1 MSFNFGL
8 SAESAVRSII
18 RPLAPWEI
26 HDVEFKGAEIRKF
39 QGKKDPNAVYELLT
53 IKYENEDG
61 YFNVDLF
68 FPKDG
73 DDVRPE
79 FDGQNGGKVHMAS
92 AFENTMAII
101 KQTVQILNPKGFD
114 TLQKA
119 SVKCTSFEQL
129 AGMVVKVLTP
139 VIGKKI
145 KIKLTGRNRDGK
157 VVAQIPRILALNKEE
172 EAFICDNYIGEKLF
186 WSDYETTKR
195 DEFLKAKP
203 TDPEKAGEDTVGVD
217 EAPKDDLDLDSL
229 L

>member
-8 SAESAVRSII
+8 SAESAVRSTI

-53 IKYENEDG
+53 IKYGNEDG

-92 AFENTMAII
+92 PFENTMAII

-119 SVKCTSFEQL
+119 SAKCTSFEQL

-203 TDPEKAGEDTVGVD
+203 TDPDKAVADTAGVD

>member
-8 SAESAVRSII
+8 SAESAVRSTI

-92 AFENTMAII
+92 SFENTMAII

-186 WSDYETTKR
+186 WSDYETPKR

>member
-8 SAESAVRSII
+8 SAESAVRSTI

-39 QGKKDPNAVYELLT
+39 QGKKDPNAIYELLT

-92 AFENTMAII
+92 SFENTMAII

>member
-8 SAESAVRSII
+8 SAESAVRSTI

-92 AFENTMAII
+92 SFENTMAII

-195 DEFLKAKP
+195 DGFLKAKP

>member
-8 SAESAVRSII
+8 SAESAVRSTI

-92 AFENTMAII
+92 SFENTMAII

>member
-1 MSFNFGL
+1 M
-8 SAESAVRSII
+8 
-18 RPLAPWEI
+18 
-26 HDVEFKGAEIRKF
+26 
-39 QGKKDPNAVYELLT
+39 T

-92 AFENTMAII
+92 SFENTMAII

>member
-8 SAESAVRSII
+8 SAESAVRSTI

-39 QGKKDPNAVYELLT
+39 QGKKDPNTVYELLT

-92 AFENTMAII
+92 SFENTMAII

>member
-8 SAESAVRSII
+8 SAESAVRSTI

-92 AFENTMAII
+92 SFENTMAII

-186 WSDYETTKR
+186 WSDYETTKH

-203 TDPEKAGEDTVGVD
+203 TDPEKANEDTAKID

>member
-8 SAESAVRSII
+8 SAESAVRSTI

-53 IKYENEDG
+53 IKYGNEDG

-68 FPKDG
+68 FLKDG

-92 AFENTMAII
+92 RFENTMAII

-119 SVKCTSFEQL
+119 SAKCTSFEQL

-203 TDPEKAGEDTVGVD
+203 TDPDKAVVDTAGVD

>member
-8 SAESAVRSII
+8 SAESAVRSTI

-92 AFENTMAII
+92 SFENTMAII

-119 SVKCTSFEQL
+119 SIKCTSFEQL

>member
-8 SAESAVRSII
+8 SAESAVRSTI

-92 AFENTMAII
+92 SFENTMAII

-217 EAPKDDLDLDSL
+217 EAPKDDLNLDSL

>member
-8 SAESAVRSII
+8 SAESAVRSTI

-53 IKYENEDG
+53 IKYGNEDG

-68 FPKDG
+68 FLKDG

-92 AFENTMAII
+92 RFENTMAII

-119 SVKCTSFEQL
+119 SAKCTSFEQL

-203 TDPEKAGEDTVGVD
+203 TDPDKAVADTAGVD

>member
-8 SAESAVRSII
+8 SAESAVRSTV
-18 RPLAPWEI
+18 RPLTPWEI

-53 IKYENEDG
+53 IKYANEDG

-92 AFENTMAII
+92 YFENTMAII

>member
-8 SAESAVRSII
+8 SAESAVRSTIH
-18 RPLAPWEI
+18 PLAPWEI

-92 AFENTMAII
+92 SFENTMAII

-172 EAFICDNYIGEKLF
+172 EVFICDNYIGEKLF

>member
-8 SAESAVRSII
+8 SAESAVRSTI

-92 AFENTMAII
+92 SFENTMAII

-203 TDPEKAGEDTVGVD
+203 TDPEKAGEDTIGVD

>member
-8 SAESAVRSII
+8 SAESAVRSTI

-79 FDGQNGGKVHMAS
+79 FNGQNGGKVHMAS
-92 AFENTMAII
+92 SFENTMAII

>member
-8 SAESAVRSII
+8 SAESAVRSTI

-92 AFENTMAII
+92 SFENTMAII

-217 EAPKDDLDLDSL
+217 EAPKDDLDLDSFL
-229 L
+229 